1 MGIRAGDAGGIAPA
15 AQKRPLGEV
24 VASVADGFRTL
35 IRKHAELAKVEIAEA
50 ASARAVGAGMF
61 AGAAVVGMYALG
73 FIAAAVAAGL
83 AVILPVWAAILIVA
97 VLLSLAAGVLA
108 MAGRRALRTAPA
120 AGERTR
126 ETLKE
131 DARWAKQQIGR

>member
-1 MGIRAGDAGGIAPA
+1 MGIREGDAGGIAPPVR
-15 AQKRPLGEV
+15 QRPLGEV
-24 VASVADGFRTL
+24 VASVVGGFRTL
-35 IRKHAELAKVEIAEA
+35 VRRHAELAKIEIAEA

-73 FIAAAVAAGL
+73 FLAAAIAAGL

-97 VLLSLAAGVLA
+97 VLLLVAAAVLA
-108 MAGRRALRTAPA
+108 MAGRRALQSAPA

>member
-1 MGIRAGDAGGIAPA
+1 MGIRAGEAGGIAP

-24 VASVADGFRTL
+24 LASVADGFRTL
-35 IRKHAELAKVEIAEA
+35 LRKHAELAKVEIAEA

-61 AGAAVVGMYALG
+61 AGAAVVGMYVLG
-73 FIAAAVAAGL
+73 FIAAAAAAGL
-83 AVILPVWAAILIVA
+83 AVILPVWAAILIVG
-97 VLLSLAAGVLA
+97 VLLIAAAGVLVL
-108 MAGRRALRTAPA
+108 AGRRAMRSAPA

-131 DARWAKQQIGR
+131 DARWAKQQIRR